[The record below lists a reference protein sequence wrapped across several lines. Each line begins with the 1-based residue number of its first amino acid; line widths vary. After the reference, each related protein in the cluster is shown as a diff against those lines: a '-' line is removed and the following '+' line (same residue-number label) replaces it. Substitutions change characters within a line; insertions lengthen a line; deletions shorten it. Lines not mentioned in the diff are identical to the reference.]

1 MQGILIQK
9 HSYKMTRKPAKKLAG
24 LRALYFKYCYQLGII
39 KKHPERVKK
48 VSYQL
53 REDLIK
59 LDRLIDQTKLLIANK
74 IETTA
79 DLEVYKGSM
88 EQRAADLEAERT
100 ACRNLLRRTTGREDG
115 PTDDELKE
123 KIKQLS
129 GELKQTRKEL
139 EYCAEI
145 AERSER
151 RRRDLLELQREH
163 EEQKQGRCSSIF
175 SRQPSRG
182 DHTR

>member
-1 MQGILIQK
+1 
-9 HSYKMTRKPAKKLAG
+9 MTRKPAKKLAG
-24 LRALYFKYCYQLGII
+24 LRALYFKYCSQLGII

-100 ACRNLLRRTTGREDG
+100 ACRNLLRRTTGRADG

-139 EYCAEI
+139 EYCCDI
-145 AERSER
+145 VERSGQVHKNMQEID
-151 RRRDLLELQREH
+151 RDRWAIRDS
-163 EEQKQGRCSSIF
+163 QKTDRSAIRYEIDETGG
-175 SRQPSRG
+175 SR
-182 DHTR
+182 